1 MTQDQLTAMVYR
13 KLPLRYRLSGVAR
26 TSRMLGHSM
35 GTQRLYELVREVQ
48 KYLGGL
54 GEARPENFLNFT
66 ASQVGSQAICIRET
80 RVR

>member
-1 MTQDQLTAMVYR
+1 
-13 KLPLRYRLSGVAR
+13 
-26 TSRMLGHSM
+26 MLGHSM
-35 GTQRLYELVREVQ
+35 GTQRLYEVLHEVQ

-54 GEARPENFLNFT
+54 GGVPPENVFNFT